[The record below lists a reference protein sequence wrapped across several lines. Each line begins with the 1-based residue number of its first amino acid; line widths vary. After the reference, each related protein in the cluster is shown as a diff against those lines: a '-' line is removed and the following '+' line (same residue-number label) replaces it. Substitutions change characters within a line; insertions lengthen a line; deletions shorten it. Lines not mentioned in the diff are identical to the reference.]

1 MNNGRI
7 KEWDFTIER
16 GGVLERTV
24 VGMDGQVR
32 HPPPDGYGKDQ
43 HFSAK
48 EERTYRQ
55 IIDAAIVANGGTPPR
70 PKRRRS
76 RHSQADPEGASL
88 SYDGFGILPAD
99 GMGRLSSEDY

>member
-1 MNNGRI
+1 MKDTRI

-24 VGMDGQVR
+24 VGIDCQVH
-32 HPPPDGYGKDQ
+32 HPPPNGHGKDQ

-55 IIDAAIVANGGTPPR
+55 IIDAAIVANGGTPAR

-99 GMGRLSSEDY
+99 GMGRFSSEDY